1 MIECLSMQMKY
12 KDVEVKTGTM
22 FLYSQLWSSTRYFA
36 EATSDSTCP
45 TPQSASISIVHT
57 QAEDSMT
64 LPPPDVFPAHSP
76 SHGPVHQS

>member
-1 MIECLSMQMKY
+1 MQMKY
-12 KDVEVKTGTM
+12 KDVEVKIGTM

-45 TPQSASISIVHT
+45 TTRSASLSIVHT
-57 QAEDSMT
+57 QAGGIMA

-76 SHGPVHQS
+76 SHGPIHQS